1 MANTM
6 MLNRVNPDVIKLQ
19 LFLFSMRDT
28 TASWFESLPYRSI
41 NTWEELIESY
51 LSIFFPPVLIS

>member
-1 MANTM
+1 MANTV